1 MPVMNLPRLAQC
13 GPFRVIVWMLVVW
26 PWLISGS
33 LAMSPVRQV
42 TVLPQPDPAAGHW
55 TSHGPFGGEIFGI
68 AMDQADTQV
77 AYASVGSIYTADDH
91 RVGGVFK
98 TSDGGL
104 SWKEIGPSETSFF
117 SVAVSPSDPYLLFAT
132 SNDGL
137 WRSADGG
144 VRWSMVL
151 AGVSWPAPPAIDP
164 ADALQVWV
172 ISDGAAWR
180 SLDGGSTWTQM
191 FTAEAVGF
199 DSGLPSRLHRAR
211 LEEVGIDVFGLRFA
225 YSDDRGETW
234 STATTFSDASNVRRI
249 VSDPA
254 DPNNIYTADEVFRS
268 TDRGLSWIQLP
279 SEPRISDLA
288 VDPRVPGTLYG
299 VGQGLLVSRD
309 SGATWTNALD
319 VPMRSVAAAASEGVT
334 RVFAGSFRGLYVSD
348 DGQTWISS
356 SSGLR
361 GAPWQTL
368 ALDPT
373 NSSTIYSVG
382 SEGVA
387 ASSNGGSSWSQDL
400 MSPAAG
406 RALAVDPSNPS
417 RILAS
422 GWSAGI
428 VRSRDAGATWQ
439 AVFSPGA
446 GYTSAIVFDPV
457 HPSIVYAADFYPLKS
472 MDGGESWSAINHGIE
487 SIGANKIAIDSG
499 DSQLLY
505 MSSFSSGAPTNSL
518 FRSADAGESWVRDAG
533 LADAGAIQAILAD
546 PGRPGAVWLG
556 TSSGLLRGSSS
567 DTAWS
572 QTGFIDLVSAVVADG
587 SANGALYVASGSG
600 NVFRSLDEGVT
611 WEPMGTGLPQL
622 NVYSLLVDTAGG
634 VLYAAA
640 GDGVYSLDLRRHP
653 HVLPRR

>member
-1 MPVMNLPRLAQC
+1 MW
-13 GPFRVIVWMLVVW
+13 PFRVIVRMLAVW

-55 TSHGPFGGEIFGI
+55 TSQGPSGGEIFGI
-68 AMDQADTQV
+68 AVDQADAQV
-77 AYASVGSIYTADDH
+77 AYASAGSILTADDH
-91 RVGGVFK
+91 RIGGVFK
-98 TSDGGL
+98 TLDGGS
-104 SWKEIGPSETSFF
+104 SWREIGPSETSFF
-117 SVAVSPSDPYLLFAT
+117 SVAVSRSDPQRVFAS
-132 SNDGL
+132 SNEGL
-137 WRSADGG
+137 WRSIDGG
-144 VRWSMVL
+144 VEWSMVL
-151 AGVSWPAPPAIDP
+151 PGESWPAPPAIDP
-164 ADALQVWV
+164 ADALHVWV

-180 SLDGGSTWTQM
+180 SLDGGSIWTQM

-211 LEEVGIDVFGLRFA
+211 LEEVGIDVFRLRFA

-234 STATTFSDASNVRRI
+234 STGDGGASGGVGVRRI

-254 DPNNIYTADEVFRS
+254 DPNTLYTADEVFRS
-268 TDRGLSWIQLP
+268 TDRGVSWTQLP
-279 SEPRISDLA
+279 SDPRISDLA
-288 VDPRVPGTLYG
+288 IDPLLPNTLYG
-299 VGQGLLVSRD
+299 VDGQGLFVSRD
-309 SGATWTNALD
+309 SGATWTEALD
-319 VPMRSVAAAASEGVT
+319 VPMRSVAAAASEGGT

-348 DGQTWISS
+348 DGQTWIGS

-361 GAPWQTL
+361 GAPWRTL
-368 ALDPT
+368 ALDPG
-373 NSSTIYSVG
+373 NSSTLYSVG
-382 SEGVA
+382 SEGFA

-406 RALAVDPSNPS
+406 GALAVDPSNPS

-428 VRSRDAGATWQ
+428 VRSRDAGATWET
-439 AVFSPGA
+439 VFAPG
-446 GYTSAIVFDPV
+446 GYTFAIVFDQSA
-457 HPSIVYAADFYPLKS
+457 PSIVYAVDFYPLKS
-472 MDGGESWSAINHGIE
+472 TDGGESWRVINHGVE

-505 MSSFSSGAPTNSL
+505 MSSFSSGEPTNSL
-518 FRSADAGESWVRDAG
+518 FRSSDAGESWVRDAG

-546 PGRPGAVWLG
+546 PGRAGVVWLG

-572 QTGFIDLVSAVVADG
+572 QTGFTDSVSAVAADG

-611 WEPMGTGLPQL
+611 WEPMGTGLPRL

-653 HVLPRR
+653 HVLQPR